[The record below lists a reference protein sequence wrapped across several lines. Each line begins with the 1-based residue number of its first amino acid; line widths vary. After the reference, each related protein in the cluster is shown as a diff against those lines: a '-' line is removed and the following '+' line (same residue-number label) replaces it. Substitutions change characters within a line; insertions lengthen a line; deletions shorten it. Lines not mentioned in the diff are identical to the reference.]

1 MKASNTAE
9 IERNPKY
16 PKLYTSCLDSCDTVS
31 HGVYSFEFF
40 VFFWFFGF
48 VVFFFCEFWF
58 SQVFFWFY
66 LWSPLQRV
74 AKYCFCLLFFFCIF
88 HVFFWISLI
97 LLTCILKKRA
107 FRVWSYVVQFT
118 VNSSSTAQSGGGSFK
133 NRKPIGE
140 VGCSESGMAERS
152 HCWSERWLI
161 SLTISL
167 SFSDYL
173 PTYPPTYLSIY
184 LCIYRS
190 IYLPIFLSIYLTI
203 YLSIYLSV
211 YLSIY
216 LSLSLSYLSICPAVY
231 LSICLSVY
239 LSICLSV
246 YLSTC
251 LSAVQCHSV

>member
-1 MKASNTAE
+1 MLQKLKE
-9 IERNPKY
+9 IQNIPNYTPHVWTLVTLCPMGSIVLFFLFFFDFLEL
-16 PKLYTSCLDSCDTVS
+16 LY
-31 HGVYSFEFF
+31 
-40 VFFWFFGF
+40 
-48 VVFFFCEFWF
+48 FFFCEFWF
-58 SQVFFWFY
+58 SQVFFDFIY
-66 LWSPLQRV
+66 GALSKESQNIV
-74 AKYCFCLLFFFCIF
+74 FVYCFFCIF

-190 IYLPIFLSIYLTI
+190 IYLPIFLSNYLSIYLPICLSI
-203 YLSIYLSV
+203 YLSISLSHICLSVQLSTCLSV

-216 LSLSLSYLSICPAVY
+216 LSVC
-231 LSICLSVY
+231 LSICLPVY
-239 LSICLSV
+239 LRCSV
-246 YLSTC
+246 I
-251 LSAVQCHSV
+251 QCNVV